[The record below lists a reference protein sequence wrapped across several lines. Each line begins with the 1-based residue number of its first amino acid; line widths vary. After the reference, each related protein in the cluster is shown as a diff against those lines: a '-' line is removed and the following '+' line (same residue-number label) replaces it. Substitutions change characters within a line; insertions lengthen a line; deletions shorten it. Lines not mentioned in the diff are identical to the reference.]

1 MEIGGLPVSF
11 NEIFSRNFLYL
22 FYRRRLSRANEKEM
36 LSTET
41 EKRRS
46 LSRLELELSQDFY
59 SADCALVTRRFAA
72 SASGRLLSSLVVCTA
87 EN

>member
-46 LSRLELELSQDFY
+46 LSRLALDFKK
-59 SADCALVTRRFAA
+59 SAKPGL
-72 SASGRLLSSLVVCTA
+72 LLSRLCAGHQAVCC
-87 EN
+87 